1 METASSASSSS
12 GISKLLTKPLS
23 MASLATHLSA
33 ALFLV
38 PIGVRR
44 LLGSSSV
51 YLNNPS
57 LYRSKIWYL
66 SEPKWKNFD
75 LYSLLLLPPIAAFS
89 EIFLFIAF
97 SGNPTY
103 RFAFFQQ
110 SVAIFFFWALAIL
123 IILRENLDPLLVSE
137 SFIFVFAGVAFL
149 VEYSVIGKGI
159 TGLGGDLYHISGGLT
174 LLCACSCLFLS
185 MKPSAFFAEFL
196 LSSGLTFKGTWLFQ
210 IGLSLYTDAFSLKGC
225 RAMLVLPATGDA
237 FVQCDLEE
245 DGLRGIAL
253 MDLIFI
259 GHVVLVLIL
268 GLGLIGLLSSNRN
281 FRIGQG
287 SGPLLAELGQETV
300 LIRSAP
306 EIETE

>member
-12 GISKLLTKPLS
+12 SANRYGSNSFSLSQASYQALVNGVTCNPPLCLPHPRPHRRSSAPRFFLHLPQQPISL
-23 MASLATHLSA
+23 
-33 ALFLV
+33 
-38 PIGVRR
+38 PI
-44 LLGSSSV
+44 
-51 YLNNPS
+51 
-57 LYRSKIWYL
+57 
-66 SEPKWKNFD
+66 KN
-75 LYSLLLLPPIAAFS
+75 L
-89 EIFLFIAF
+89 
-97 SGNPTY
+97 
-103 RFAFFQQ
+103 Q

-123 IILRENLDPLLVSE
+123 IILRENLGPLLVSE

-149 VEYSVIGKGI
+149 VEFSVIGKGI

-210 IGLSLYTDAFSLKGC
+210 IGLSLYTDAFALKGC

-253 MDLIFI
+253 MNLIFI

-300 LIRSAP
+300 DSLSS
-306 EIETE
+306 